1 MKNVTLWDFHNLSAR
16 CYFALDA
23 TNPDIPLWRFN
34 VIDNIYQAL
43 YKTNTDEVVLAVDDN
58 KSWRKLY
65 WPRYK
70 ENRKKQRD
78 KSGIDWDF
86 YHSKLQELVHD
97 IQESLPFKVI
107 QVKHCEGDDIIA
119 VISKDIP
126 NKYIIMSVDEDFKQ
140 LCSENILLYNTHHK
154 KKCYVTCENPEEFV
168 IKKCLTGQAKDGI
181 FNIKTPLDWPEDKRK
196 PGFGEVAATKVMNE
210 GYEKWLKDNGL
221 EERFDINR
229 ILMDFNR
236 IPKTIR
242 TSILN
247 TYNSY
252 KLPDPDQIY
261 PFFTKNKFN
270 TYLDDMGNVENKLLT
285 LY

>member
-23 TNPDIPLWRFN
+23 MNPDIPLWRFN
-34 VIDNIYQAL
+34 VIDNIYNSL
-43 YKTNTDEVVLAVDDN
+43 YKTNTDEVVLAIDDS

-65 WPRYK
+65 WSRYK
-70 ENRKKQRD
+70 ESRKTQRD
-78 KSGIDWDF
+78 KSEVDWNF
-86 YHSKLQELVHD
+86 YHSKLQELIND
-97 IQESLPFKVI
+97 IQENLPFKVL
-107 QVKHCEGDDIIA
+107 QVNNCEGDDIIA
-119 VISKDIP
+119 VLCKEVP
-126 NKYIIMSVDEDFKQ
+126 NNYVIISVDEDFLQ
-140 LCSENILLYNTHHK
+140 LYGDNVAIYNPHHK
-154 KKCYVTCENPEEFV
+154 KQCYVTCEDTRQFI

-181 FNIKTPLDWPEDKRK
+181 FNIKTPLDWPVDKRK

-221 EERFDINR
+221 EERFKVNQT
-229 ILMDFNR
+229 LMDFDM
-236 IPKTIR
+236 IPKAIS

-252 KLPDPDQIY
+252 KLPDPDKIY
-261 PFFTKNKFN
+261 PFFAKNKFN
-270 TYLDDMGNVENKLLT
+270 TYLDDIGNVENKLLT